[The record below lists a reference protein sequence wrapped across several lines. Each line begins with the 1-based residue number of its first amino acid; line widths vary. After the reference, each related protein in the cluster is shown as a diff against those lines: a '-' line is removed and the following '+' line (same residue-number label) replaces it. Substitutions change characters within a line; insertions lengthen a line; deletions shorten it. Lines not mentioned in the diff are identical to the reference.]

1 MENEDQNAKVQLA
14 ADVVNHFW
22 HLGIKTSES
31 EMRTNSFSKN
41 ENFRTSCLTKLPNL
55 AFRAIRTKLLK
66 FKERKHEKKKYHC
79 PFV

>member
-41 ENFRTSCLTKLPNL
+41 AEKEKSLNF
-55 AFRAIRTKLLK
+55 LLN
-66 FKERKHEKKKYHC
+66 
-79 PFV
+79 